1 MADFHQT
8 GVVTTLH
15 RLGRADPDR
24 LERELLSYSE
34 VRPIAL
40 VLPCLHSEVRDVALK
55 GIVETLK
62 RVPYLRQ
69 VVVSVSGT
77 SCQDEFEE
85 LRGAFDG
92 VRSLHG
98 EPP

>member
-15 RLGRADPDR
+15 RLGRTEPER
-24 LERELLSYSE
+24 LERDLLSYSE
-34 VRPIAL
+34 ERPIAL

-62 RVPYLRQ
+62 RVRYLRQ
-69 VVVSVSGT
+69 IVVSVSGT
-77 SCQDEFEE
+77 SRPGRVRRAPVG
-85 LRGAFDG
+85 LRGCADLKG
-92 VRSLHG
+92 
-98 EPP
+98 